1 MVLMAEYL
9 ERQADNIEPF
19 PLLGQMAGVSGQL
32 NDILQDLR
40 SELPW
45 AVNVS
50 LSFDGK
56 LHAHVDVRN
65 LEEMA
70 EVECKFQ
77 EFGAGMFYQITRGRV
92 PNHPFLHRVSA
103 LVAR

>member
-1 MVLMAEYL
+1 MAEPL
-9 ERQADNIEPF
+9 KQQAGNVEPF
-19 PLLGQMAGVSGQL
+19 PLSGRMAGISDQL
-32 NDILQDLR
+32 NDTLQALR
-40 SELPW
+40 LEFPR

-50 LSFDGK
+50 LGFDGK

-65 LEEMA
+65 LEEFG
-70 EVECKFQ
+70 EVERKLQ
-77 EFGAGMFYQITRGRV
+77 EYGAGMFYQITRGRV